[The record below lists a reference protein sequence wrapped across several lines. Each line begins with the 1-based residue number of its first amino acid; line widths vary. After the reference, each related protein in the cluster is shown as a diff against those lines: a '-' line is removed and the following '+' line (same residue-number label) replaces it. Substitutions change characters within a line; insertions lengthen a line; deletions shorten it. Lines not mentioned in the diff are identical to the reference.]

1 MFQRLNR
8 LDHSLV
14 LLVAHVTW
22 LRLRIILNF
31 SNTLSKYGK
40 CSLSIL
46 FLYQKHKHKIYIFER
61 CVCMSLTVYH
71 GDCLWPCIK
80 VLCFLSTES
89 AKNNLVSP
97 SFLDI
102 QIVFNLLFL
111 YLRQNNL
118 VHMLF
123 DFPV

>member
-1 MFQRLNR
+1 
-8 LDHSLV
+8 
-14 LLVAHVTW
+14 
-22 LRLRIILNF
+22 
-31 SNTLSKYGK
+31 
-40 CSLSIL
+40 
-46 FLYQKHKHKIYIFER
+46 
-61 CVCMSLTVYH
+61 MSLTVYH

-123 DFPV
+123 DFSV